1 MTTNN
6 NFRIKNALE
15 FSDSSVQTSAFTGTI
30 AYSQIQDPPSAG
42 GSTNTFTT
50 VNLDGITLAN
60 NSGTFSATKVIEV
73 AVYPCALLL
82 TGEDGNGSSTFTDS
96 SAHAH
101 TPDLVV
107 GAYTSN
113 AYSKFG
119 SGSIYI
125 GGTGSRISYGTSSD
139 FDWTTSDWTIDLWL
153 LIPESWDGYGF
164 VKMVGMPDNFFAIA
178 YNGNMYLQTGTGVDA
193 WSYGSLS
200 FGEWHHVAIQKHQDS
215 NTLSAWFDGTPLSA
229 TDVGS
234 GYNLSWS
241 AGSHNILIGNFDGSQ
256 ATTAYLDN
264 VRITRS
270 LLWTDGQSFTPPTES
285 DYSVGSN
292 VTYTTINALP
302 QTTATSQLTN
312 DSGFITSTLTAT
324 LSVNNQT
331 LNNVHQI
338 DFNDESTQTTA
349 WTGTVAF
356 SSVTDVPSFSTAT
369 SVSQLTNDSEYLTS
383 STVGTYIPSVTPTV
397 QYWTTG
403 TISTAST
410 TTALIALVQDSGM
423 DSASTTST
431 NNIPAFYDGSAWR
444 YVFNLEPVSVAT
456 SGGGGMDT
464 NTILLL
470 HAEDFTDSAGN
481 FTLSTAGNI
490 SISSDQAKFGE
501 SFYFDGSGGQINLAY
516 NAIQEFEAQ
525 DFTIEYWLYRN
536 SGTAAGVVPIAG
548 WGGGAGGH
556 SWFIRDGDG
565 GYFIWVDSDGN
576 QTNYNLGMDTTTGVW
591 RHYAMVRNGNTFT
604 AYQDGT
610 QIYTNTMNGSVHTES
625 GTGLF
630 LGYNADAPSN
640 GYFFLNGY
648 IDEVRISKGIA
659 RYTANFTPPT
669 SAFTS

>member
-15 FSDSSVQTSAFTGTI
+15 VGGSVVVNSSGTWIGSPTGLVGPQGNTGTAATI
-30 AYSQIQDPPSAG
+30 SIGKVSTGSSASVTNTGTAANAYLNFTIPWIQGPQGEPGAQ
-42 GSTNTFTT
+42 GST
-50 VNLDGITLAN
+50 
-60 NSGTFSATKVIEV
+60 GTFSGTLNQDIDLNAHVLKGGSYAGNTISLPTGFGPIITNGYEDAITLQSSSDNTTFQQWKFRNNGQMVFPSITEQDNWIYENTSTGNFTILGTQQIRINTGV
-73 AVYPCALLL
+73 SPVSTWTFDGAGL
-82 TGEDGNGSSTFTDS
+82 TF
-96 SAHAH
+96 
-101 TPDLVV
+101 PDLTV
-107 GAYTSN
+107 
-113 AYSKFG
+113 
-119 SGSIYI
+119 
-125 GGTGSRISYGTSSD
+125 
-139 FDWTTSDWTIDLWL
+139 
-153 LIPESWDGYGF
+153 
-164 VKMVGMPDNFFAIA
+164 
-178 YNGNMYLQTGTGVDA
+178 
-193 WSYGSLS
+193 
-200 FGEWHHVAIQKHQDS
+200 
-215 NTLSAWFDGTPLSA
+215 
-229 TDVGS
+229 
-234 GYNLSWS
+234 
-241 AGSHNILIGNFDGSQ
+241 
-256 ATTAYLDN
+256 
-264 VRITRS
+264 
-270 LLWTDGQSFTPPTES
+270 
-285 DYSVGSN
+285 
-292 VTYTTINALP
+292 
-302 QTTATSQLTN
+302 
-312 DSGFITSTLTAT
+312 
-324 LSVNNQT
+324 
-331 LNNVHQI
+331 
-338 DFNDESTQTTA
+338 QTTA

-369 SVSQLTNDSEYLTS
+369 AVSQLTNDSEYLTS

-431 NNIPAFYDGSAWR
+431 NNIPAFYDGSVWR
-444 YVFNLEPVSVAT
+444 YVFNLAPLSLPT
-456 SGGGGMDT
+456 SGGGMDT

-481 FTLSTAGNI
+481 FTLSTAGNV
-490 SISSDQAKFGE
+490 SISSDQAKFGK

-548 WGGGAGGH
+548 WGGSGGGH

-565 GYFIWVDSDGN
+565 GYFIWIDSDGN

-610 QIYTNTMNGSVHTES
+610 QIYTSTMNGSVHTES

-669 SAFTS
+669 AAFTS